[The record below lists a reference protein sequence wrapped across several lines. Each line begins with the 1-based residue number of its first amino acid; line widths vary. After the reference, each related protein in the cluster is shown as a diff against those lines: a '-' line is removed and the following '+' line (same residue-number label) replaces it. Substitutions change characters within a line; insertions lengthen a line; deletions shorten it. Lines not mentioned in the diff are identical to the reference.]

1 MIACFL
7 PALVVYA
14 VQGEAGVGLTF
25 AVLVVTGFL
34 AALIYT
40 FVKDGLEGGASL
52 GKRAVGLM
60 VVHLPSNR
68 PCSGGR
74 SALRTLIWNVTNFV
88 PLVGWLIEPVTAM
101 ASADRRRLG
110 DRLGDQR
117 LQPLVRGRVAVVVEA
132 VQLQC
137 LHQVVH
143 VRAGGRH
150 LRVLRAL
157 EHVGHDQRR
166 EHADDHDHDHQLDE
180 REAGLHDAAQGCLS
194 LLHG

>member
-1 MIACFL
+1 MNPQLRVEMTGDLGPRFVASILDTLIVFACFL

-14 VQGEAGVGLTF
+14 VQGEAGAGLTF
-25 AVLVVTGFL
+25 GALVVTGVL

-68 PCSGGR
+68 PCTGAR

-110 DRLGDQR
+110 DHAASTQVIRAADY
-117 LQPLVRGRVAVVVEA
+117 RG
-132 VQLQC
+132 
-137 LHQVVH
+137 
-143 VRAGGRH
+143 
-150 LRVLRAL
+150 
-157 EHVGHDQRR
+157 
-166 EHADDHDHDHQLDE
+166 
-180 REAGLHDAAQGCLS
+180 
-194 LLHG
+194 